1 MDRST
6 EEECW
11 RKFQADG
18 DRRGH
23 VFVCCL
29 VRLVLY
35 DEWELNGGK
44 QEQPVR
50 LNSVQRS
57 VVC

>member
-11 RKFQADG
+11 RNVQVDG
-18 DRRGH
+18 ERRGH
-23 VFVCCL
+23 VFVFGL

-35 DEWELNGGK
+35 DEWELNGDK
-44 QEQPVR
+44 QEQT
-50 LNSVQRS
+50 
-57 VVC
+57 VV

>member
-1 MDRST
+1 MDKST

-11 RKFQADG
+11 RKVQADG

-23 VFVCCL
+23 VFVFRL

-35 DEWELNGGK
+35 DEWELNGDK
-44 QEQPVR
+44 QEQTIV
-50 LNSVQRS
+50 
-57 VVC
+57 

>member
-11 RKFQADG
+11 RKVQADG

-23 VFVCCL
+23 VFVFCL

-35 DEWELNGGK
+35 DEWELNGDK
-44 QEQPVR
+44 QEQTIV
-50 LNSVQRS
+50 
-57 VVC
+57 